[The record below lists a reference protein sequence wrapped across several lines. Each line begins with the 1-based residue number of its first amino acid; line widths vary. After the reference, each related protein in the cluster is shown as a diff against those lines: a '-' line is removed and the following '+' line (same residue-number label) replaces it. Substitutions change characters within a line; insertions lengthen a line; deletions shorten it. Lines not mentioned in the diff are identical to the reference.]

1 MYVALKETL
10 LQVLIACIPAF
21 SWQLCSIKPER
32 AARAP
37 VITGLTSALSVFL
50 CMVFSF
56 YMDTAQPFDF
66 RLLPYMLGIWYGG
79 YRIGLVIALLYLIMV
94 FGFQGFQQPQ
104 TIWGDALI
112 YLTPFIFAFINK
124 FRQSGLRMRLFIF
137 LAFSLL
143 GILLYYGFYATASP
157 HEKIFSFTDCKMM
170 LFMAMFAIAFLVTA
184 SLLIYLIEETREKA
198 FLQQGYQTVSR
209 RYREEVEKVSQ
220 ILNTAPLCVI
230 AIDIETR
237 ITALNDKMIEGIL
250 LQVPNVTRADLID
263 RPLSEL
269 LQKMGDNPNQ
279 FIILEG
285 ALQGG
290 IVDGEVARFG
300 DREYYILANAIR
312 SQETGEV
319 VGAVGMAHDIT
330 ELTQLRTEI
339 GNMERLHLVGQ
350 MAASITHE
358 IRNPMAV
365 IRGFMQ
371 LMQEKSPDN
380 LQNYFHIV
388 MDEIDRANGIINDF
402 LALAQNRIVEKE
414 QVHLHDII
422 HQLSPLLWA
431 DANLRGQQIVFR
443 LTEYDSIPT
452 LYLNTKEMK
461 QLILNL
467 ARNAMEAMEASDTE
481 GVLTLETVLVPQGV
495 QLRVRDTGP
504 GIPQAELEKLFEPF
518 YTTKSKG
525 TGLGLPLCLSIM
537 ERHKGT
543 IEVFSSDEGTVFEVT
558 FRLHAD
564 ESEGSCPSL
573 NDAKAPATALNL
585 S

>member
-32 AARAP
+32 VARAP
-37 VITGLTSALSVFL
+37 VIIGLTSAFSVLL

-79 YRIGLVIALLYLIMV
+79 YRIGLAIVGLYILMM
-94 FGFQGFQQPQ
+94 FGFQGVQQPQ
-104 TIWGDALI
+104 MMWGDALI

-124 FRQSGLRMRLFIF
+124 FRQSGLRMRLFIY
-137 LAFSLL
+137 LSFSLL
-143 GILLYYGFYATASP
+143 GIMLYYGFYATASP
-157 HEKIFSFTDCKMM
+157 HGKLFLFTDAKVM
-170 LFMAMFAIAFLVTA
+170 LFMVMFAVMFLITA
-184 SLLIYLIEETREKA
+184 CLLIYMIEETREKA

-209 RYREEVEKVSQ
+209 RYREEMEKLSQ

-230 AIDIETR
+230 AIDVETR
-237 ITALNDKMIEGIL
+237 ITAINDNMIEGIL
-250 LQVPNVTRADLID
+250 LQVPNVARAELID

-290 IVDGEVARFG
+290 VVDGEVARFG

-312 SQETGEV
+312 SQETGEI

-414 QVHLHDII
+414 QIHLHDII
-422 HQLSPLLWA
+422 QQLSPLLWA
-431 DANLRGQQIVFR
+431 DANLRGQQIIFR
-443 LTEYDSIPT
+443 LAEHELIPT

-481 GVLTLETVLVPQGV
+481 GILTLETVLVPQGV
-495 QLRVRDTGP
+495 QLRVRDTGS
-504 GIPQAELEKLFEPF
+504 GIPQVELDKLFEPF

-543 IEVFSSDEGTVFEVT
+543 IEVFSTEEGTVFEVT
-558 FRLHAD
+558 FRLHAAD
-564 ESEGSCPSL
+564 SEGSFPSL
-573 NDAKAPATALNL
+573 NDEAGAPALN
-585 S
+585 